1 MNKALKAISFEG
13 ITPDTLGGYLMGLGL
28 LNASTELNPAIYG
41 CWRDDAFNLLAESTS
56 REEIESYLLER
67 WRAPVYPVDPATK
80 NKNTP
85 KIVWAKEQQSD
96 TKKKTSDGIRRLR
109 AQMSLDEA
117 MFLDSHLV
125 SLARNTFNP
134 IFGTGGNVG
143 KRNLAKVS
151 KDAYV
156 LLERNRSSKGAWLKH
171 TLYGHETE
179 LPELASTGTWFTY
192 ANKTFNSG
200 QDGFY
205 REGRISPW
213 SFLLALEGALLL
225 QGGVGRRLSATAHA
239 YAAFPFIAEAV
250 HPALESQVGLKQAG
264 EFWAPIWDRPATLIE
279 VRTLF
284 KRGLMRLGKKAAT
297 SPHEFG
303 AAALGAGLD
312 TGIAA
317 FVPFTLRE
325 TTSGQ
330 VFEAI
335 PRPRVS
341 VRHDAR
347 GQRAAEL
354 IAELVPWIEHL
365 PFEPR
370 DGKQKGKFAGLRG
383 PVEQAIVALTE
394 DSENPG
400 LWRELLL
407 TLADTQTKIDQDR
420 TRKWRARCT
429 PLPRLSI
436 AWLEYLWPQKRPDEI
451 ELACAIASLGADSDE
466 PLLVNLYGVDIRF
479 NKPSYPKAYPARA
492 LWHDGDLLALLGEIA
507 QRRLAD
513 WDSKHDKAR
522 PWPLRANYPVS
533 SLLLEKFL
541 AGALDDNEI
550 RRWVPALSLLNWRKR
565 PAAQGQYTGQPP
577 KGGLLLLDG
586 LFRPLF
592 AEGLPWSERKDVKP
606 DPKTALRLLSLI
618 RQGDLTSALDLAVG
632 RYNALGIT
640 VVNPGLV
647 TFNADPERLA
657 AALLV
662 PVRRTDVQDARSQW
676 ILHSTYTDEG
686 DNHG

>member
-1 MNKALKAISFEG
+1 MNKMLKALSFEG

-28 LNASTELNPAIYG
+28 LSASTELNPAMYG

-56 REEIESYLLER
+56 REEIESYLLKR
-67 WRAPVYPVDPATK
+67 WRTPVYPIDPATK
-80 NKNTP
+80 NKSTP
-85 KIVWAKEQQSD
+85 KIIWTKEQRSD
-96 TKKKTSDGIRRLR
+96 TKKKTSNGIRRLR
-109 AQMSLDEA
+109 AQMTLDEA
-117 MFLDSHLV
+117 TFLDSHLA
-125 SLARNTFNP
+125 SSYRNIFNP

-143 KRNLAKVS
+143 KRNLAKVC
-151 KDAYV
+151 KDAYI
-156 LLERNRSSKGAWLKH
+156 LLERNGNSKGAWLKH
-171 TLYGHETE
+171 TLYGHEID

-200 QDGFY
+200 QDAFY

-225 QGGVGRRLSATAHA
+225 QGGIGRRLSATARA
-239 YAAFPFIAEAV
+239 YAAFPFIAEAA

-264 EFWAPIWDRPATLIE
+264 EFWAPIWDRPATLDE
-279 VRTLF
+279 VRALF

-312 TGIAA
+312 AGIAA

-335 PRPRVS
+335 PKPRVS

-354 IAELVPWIEHL
+354 IAELVPWTERL

-383 PVEQAIVALTE
+383 PVEQTIIALTE
-394 DSENPG
+394 DSENPE

-407 TLADTQTKIDQDR
+407 TLAGTQTKIDQDR
-420 TRKWRARCT
+420 TRKWRVRCT

-436 AWLEYLWPQKRPDEI
+436 AWLDYLWPREWPDEV
-451 ELACAIASLGADSDE
+451 ELACAIASVGADSDE

-479 NKPSYPKAYPARA
+479 NKPFYPKAYPTRA
-492 LWHDGDLLALLGEIA
+492 LWHDGDVLALLGETV

-522 PWPLRANYPVS
+522 PWPLRATYSVS

-541 AGALDDNEI
+541 VGVLDDNEI
-550 RRWVPALSLLNWRKR
+550 RRWIPALALLDWRKR
-565 PAAQGQYTGQPP
+565 PAAQRQYTGQPP
-577 KGGLLLLDG
+577 KDGLFLLDG

-592 AEGLPWSERKDVKP
+592 TEGLSWDERKDVKP
-606 DPKTALRLLSLI
+606 DPKTALYLLSLI
-618 RQGDLTSALDLAVG
+618 RQGDITSALDLAVG
-632 RYNALGIT
+632 RYSALGIT
-640 VVNPGLV
+640 VVDPRQV
-647 TFNADPERLA
+647 TFNADLERIA

-662 PVRRTDVQDARSQW
+662 PVRRTDVQGTRSRW

-686 DNHG
+686 DSHG